1 MNEGQWLAWHV
12 YAEATGQ
19 HPVRIQFLTM
29 MSEGS
34 YQVRLESGLCII
46 VTKKFMD
53 RLMEIPSDQWAVT
66 SSKDLPVNAISSVD
80 GGHTVPVPNMFQ
92 DMARAASNALGALAF
107 EQSKYGE
114 RWRSPDEP
122 RPRSA

>member
-53 RLMEIPSDQWAVT
+53 RLTEIPSDQWMVT
-66 SSKDLPVNAISSVD
+66 DAAQKPANEVSSVD
-80 GGHTVPVPNMFQ
+80 GGRTMPVPNMFQ
-92 DMARAASNALGALAF
+92 DVARAASNALDALAI

-114 RWRSPDEP
+114 RWRE
-122 RPRSA
+122 